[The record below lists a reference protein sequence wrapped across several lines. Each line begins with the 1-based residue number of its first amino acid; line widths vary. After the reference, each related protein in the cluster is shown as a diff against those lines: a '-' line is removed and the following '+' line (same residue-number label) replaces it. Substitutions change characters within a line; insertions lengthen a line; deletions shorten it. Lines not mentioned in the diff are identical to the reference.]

1 MEYLA
6 LIYNVS
12 SDMASHLKKKGYH
25 LNVYFLPYSTSSTF
39 IRFDLLLTLDSNSNN
54 DQVNTLSI
62 SLLSL

>member
-12 SDMASHLKKKGYH
+12 SDKASHLKKKRYH

-54 DQVNTLSI
+54 D
-62 SLLSL
+62 